1 MYANLTSERPV
12 SSLSSATD
20 PDASPILTDLTKKMH
35 FFRFLQKEFS
45 TAKTEAEKE
54 AVFSILMKTKVQIVA
69 LKREWQEAQHPEK
82 ATRIDSHQVPT
93 LFSAHRIQ

>member
-1 MYANLTSERPV
+1 MYANLSSERPV
-12 SSLSSATD
+12 SSLSSSTD

-35 FFRFLQKEFS
+35 FFRFLQKEFT

-69 LKREWQEAQHPEK
+69 LKREWQEAQNPEK
-82 ATRIDSHQVPT
+82 AGRIDSQQVPA